1 MRSIWGK
8 RIVGRNTAVTNT
20 VILMFDL
27 AMLFLSAK
35 LVGFEGCLI
44 VTFRADEFFR
54 SCGCAGFFGSNA
66 AKYMC
71 GRRRVLDILDE
82 CPVVEEI
89 TGKEEVD
96 FHGAE
101 VKNVTFAYGE
111 ETILEDV
118 SVTIPENKI
127 IGING
132 RSGSGKSTLLKLLM
146 RFWQVRQGAVKVSG
160 RNVEEINT
168 SNLRDMESFVTQE
181 THLFHDSAM
190 QCF

>member
-1 MRSIWGK
+1 MSNGTFALMSSFDPVVAWLLWEQRSKIHL
-8 RIVGRNTAVTNT
+8 RQDAVFW
-20 VILMFDL
+20 IFWM
-27 AMLFLSAK
+27 
-35 LVGFEGCLI
+35 I
-44 VTFRADEFFR
+44 R
-54 SCGCAGFFGSNA
+54 
-66 AKYMC
+66 
-71 GRRRVLDILDE
+71 
-82 CPVVEEI
+82 PVVEEI

-132 RSGSGKSTLLKLLM
+132 RPESGKSTLLKLLM

-160 RNVEEINT
+160 RNVEEIIRRICAIWKV
-168 SNLRDMESFVTQE
+168 L
-181 THLFHDSAM
+181 
-190 QCF
+190 